1 MKDNLEIIMTRKIKE
16 IIKSDTSGAISA
28 YIDGEL
34 AQKLA
39 PFVLFDAVHVKTDS
53 TWGFDWHPHSGVAT
67 LTYIYGAELHHQD
80 TSSGKGVIATGGM
93 QWMQAGNGIWHKEF
107 YEAIDGKVDAHQLWV
122 QLPPQIEDEPASYID
137 INANDIPIVD
147 KKVKVITGEYKGV
160 KANISLPVE
169 VTYLDIE
176 LSSGEEIEI
185 NLPQDQTRTIV
196 FPRNGELKIEDQKI
210 QNQEFAVLEE
220 NGSVLKIKA
229 LDDSNFIIAST
240 APSSYS
246 FVASRGQIH
255 TNQESLN
262 KAKENISKLQS
273 KIK

>member
-1 MKDNLEIIMTRKIKE
+1 MKNKLEIIMTRKIKE
-16 IIKSDTSGAISA
+16 IIKSDTSGSISA

-39 PFVLFDAVHVKTDS
+39 PFVLFDAVHAKTDS

-137 INANDIPIVD
+137 INAKDIPVVD
-147 KKVKVITGEYKGV
+147 GKVKIITGEYKGI

-169 VTYLDIE
+169 VTYLDVE
-176 LSSGEEIEI
+176 LNIGEEIEI
-185 NLPQDQTRTIV
+185 NLQEDQTRTIV
-196 FPRNGELKIEDQKI
+196 FPRNGELEIEGEKIGNQDFAILED
-210 QNQEFAVLEE
+210 
-220 NGSVLKIKA
+220 NGSKLKIKA
-229 LDDSNFIIAST
+229 LHDTQFILAAT
-240 APSSYS
+240 APSIYP

-255 TNQESLN
+255 TNAESLN
-262 KAKENISKLQS
+262 KAKSNIAQLRS
-273 KIK
+273 KIN